1 MAERPVFVSTPDS
14 SELVREVFLSLL
26 WNPGFAVVQ
35 KEKNIKALHE
45 AAALAGIRNVLEV
58 STKSE
63 SKRGRHLSAFYMKVA
78 HERLGEISLESAF
91 QGSKVF
97 ERGGP
102 FVDLYE
108 SDARTA
114 KKDLRLK
121 ESGKLVAFDFDGFR
135 WPLEPKTAFY
145 DFLYARCVYPH
156 REWAVKLF
164 DYGGFS
170 DIEFNPFRSVNC
182 QARSIALFLSL
193 LKRGQLDDAVVSP
206 SAFLHVLSESQYRP
220 QLREERPWSDHL
232 FERR

>member
-1 MAERPVFVSTPDS
+1 MAERPVFVPAPESA
-14 SELVREVFLSLL
+14 ELVREVFLSLH
-26 WNPGFAVVQ
+26 WSPGFAVVQ

-58 STKSE
+58 STKSK

-78 HERLGEISLESAF
+78 HGRLGEISLESAF

-102 FVDLYE
+102 FLDLYQ
-108 SDARTA
+108 SKARTA

-121 ESGKLVAFDFDGFR
+121 DSGKLVAFEFDGFR

-156 REWAVKLF
+156 REWAVKLL

-170 DIEFNPFRSVNC
+170 DIEFNPFRSINC

-193 LKRGQLDDAVVSP
+193 LKRDLLDDAIASP
-206 SAFLHVLSESQYRP
+206 VAFLRVLSESRYRP
-220 QLREERPWSDHL
+220 HLREERPTEHL
-232 FERR
+232 FDRQ